1 MKNKKILI
9 ILAVIVIAIG
19 VIIAFSAG
27 NGDGSVVGKN
37 GSAADQKQLAA
48 EGDGVKV
55 DINLKEFVESPTIME
70 KSWTTLGINEI
81 KTKYDVNSEKRT
93 AKVPYI
99 GDEELWISYSGDD
112 VTKIDYIGGKE
123 VEIYNEMI
131 TVSNETYRTNIK
143 VSSDEIEKGQAVSDD
158 VKLKGVTVNVLTLS
172 DDIPEE
178 NKPNIIDRAGEFF
191 PYLKEKKALTVED
204 VLISLGMKEVDTGLF
219 DAIENEKL
227 YEAEYVSDLG
237 NIKLEYFPV
246 KENLETIRI
255 TFEDNDSEYK
265 EIEIRQT
272 SKKLGIDNYSQFTVS
287 INKK

>member
-19 VIIAFSAG
+19 VIIAFSAS

-55 DINLKEFVESPTIME
+55 DINLKKFVESPTIME

-255 TFEDNDSEYK
+255 TFKDNDSEYK

>member
-19 VIIAFSAG
+19 VIIAFSAS

-191 PYLKEKKALTVED
+191 PYLKENKALTVED

-219 DAIENEKL
+219 DAMENEKT